1 MNYASVQDR
10 QKFLVSQL
18 SAFDADHYIVI
29 VKPNAALRKKGKTDL
44 TINHIPRSSGFR
56 STGYAV
62 DDFMQ
67 PRLWNC
73 LSKYNSD
80 GYSITVKCKS
90 TKYHYVALY
99 DVSHSELTRLV
110 EADGATPCF
119 VSFLSENDRLERFY
133 SVVMRFRA
141 TEHKKDTIYAKKVAS
156 SFQVKFGLKKIDDLE
171 ACISLAGF
179 WDKKSVT
186 LVKPSRVKSRDC
198 EACTGR
204 LARFVK
210 GGLADLQDEPEAPV
224 IDSSGDDDFYFES
237 CFQMMLYNANKA
249 GDVIDE
255 ADIERR
261 LINKLVKEHYHVDQ
275 IKGFFIQREMPKEEQ
290 CDF

>member
-44 TINHIPRSSGFR
+44 TINHIPRTSGFK

-62 DDFMQ
+62 EDFMQ

-73 LSKYNSD
+73 LSKYNSE

-90 TKYHYVALY
+90 TKHHYVSLY
-99 DVSHSELTRLV
+99 NVSHTELKRLV
-110 EADGATPCF
+110 GVDGATACF
-119 VSFLSENDRLERFY
+119 VGFLREDDQKEKFY
-133 SVVMRFRA
+133 SVVLRFRNSQHPR
-141 TEHKKDTIYAKKVAS
+141 EVIYAKKVAS
-156 SFQVKFGLKKIDDLE
+156 SFQTTFGMKKREDLE
-171 ACISLAGF
+171 ASIPLAGF
-179 WDKKSVT
+179 WDKRSGNLLRSDCFKN
-186 LVKPSRVKSRDC
+186 RDC
-198 EACTGR
+198 EACT
-204 LARFVK
+204 ARFATFVK

-224 IDSSGDDDFYFES
+224 IDRSGNDEFYFES
-237 CFQMMLYNANKA
+237 CFQMMIYNAEKA

-255 ADIERR
+255 ADIEKR
-261 LINKLVKEHYHVDQ
+261 LINKLVKEHYHIDQ
-275 IKGFFIQREMPKEEQ
+275 IKGFFVQREIPKEEV

>member
-261 LINKLVKEHYHVDQ
+261 LINKLVKEHYHIDQ

>member
-1 MNYASVQDR
+1 MNYTSVSDR

-18 SAFDADHYIVI
+18 STFDADHFIVI
-29 VKPNAALRKKGKTDL
+29 VKPNAALRRKGKTDL
-44 TINHIPRSSGFR
+44 TINHIPRKSGFK

-62 DDFMQ
+62 EDFMQ

-73 LSKYNSD
+73 LSKYNSE

-99 DVSHSELTRLV
+99 DVSHAELTRLV
-110 EADGATPCF
+110 AGEGATPCF
-119 VSFLSENDRLERFY
+119 VSFLSENDKLERFF
-133 SVVMRFRA
+133 SVVLRFRV

-156 SFQVKFGLKKIDDLE
+156 SFQSKFGLKKIDDLE
-171 ACISLAGF
+171 ACIPLAGF
-179 WDKKSVT
+179 WDKKSGT
-186 LVKPSRVKSRDC
+186 LVKPNRAKSRDC

-204 LARFVK
+204 LATFVK

-224 IDSSGDDDFYFES
+224 IDRSGNDDFYFES
-237 CFQMMLYNANKA
+237 CLQMMVYNANKA

-261 LINKLVKEHYHVDQ
+261 LINKLVKEHYHIDQ
-275 IKGFFIQREMPKEEQ
+275 IKGFFVQREITKEEV

>member
-44 TINHIPRSSGFR
+44 TINHIPRTSGFR

-62 DDFMQ
+62 EDFMQ

-73 LSKYNSD
+73 LSKYNSE

-90 TKYHYVALY
+90 TKYHYVSLY

-110 EADGATPCF
+110 EGDGATPCF
-119 VSFLSENDRLERFY
+119 VSLLSENDRLERFY
-133 SVVMRFRA
+133 SVVLRFRV
-141 TEHKKDTIYAKKVAS
+141 TDNKKDTIYAKKVAS
-156 SFQVKFGLKKIDDLE
+156 SFQVKFGLKKFDDLE
-171 ACISLAGF
+171 ACIPLAGF
-179 WDKKSVT
+179 WDKKSGT
-186 LVKPSRVKSRDC
+186 LVKPSRLKNRDC
-198 EACTGR
+198 VACEER
-204 LARFVK
+204 MSIFVSR
-210 GGLADLQDEPEAPV
+210 GLADLRDEPEAPV
-224 IDSSGDDDFYFES
+224 IDRSGNDDFYFES
-237 CFQMMLYNANKA
+237 CLQLMVYNAEKA
-249 GDVIDE
+249 GDLIDE

-261 LINKLVKEHYHVDQ
+261 LINKLVKEHYHIDQ
-275 IKGFFIQREMPKEEQ
+275 IARFFVQREMPKEEV